1 MTTSKIE
8 WPSLIFGITFL
19 VITGGIIFLD
29 FIHTGMQYW
38 LTRIFASIGFA
49 LLITGIFKGTIQTKI
64 NIPGIAITATGTF
77 AFFLLLYFSNPAKV
91 PEYPQPKK
99 TDQVIKINNNTT
111 KVIKANTN
119 LNVHHN
125 NIVQTNSNYVV
136 QNGNNN
142 RITINPSKKAV
153 DFLKPFLIEGKSNLP
168 LLHRLSDMHGD
179 DLQELAH
186 NPKYLNIHFIN
197 SFDIYQEIQ
206 DEQTI
211 NDLVELL
218 NILEDINIKI
228 KNLHDASNNMLLKGT
243 WRDVLSATNDFHTVS
258 KDSERAISLYEQI
271 SSSYAGK

>member
-8 WPSLIFGITFL
+8 WPSLIFGIAFL
-19 VITGGIIFLD
+19 VIAGGIIFLD

-38 LTRIFASIGFA
+38 LTRIFTSLGVA
-49 LLITGIFKGTIQTKI
+49 LLITGVFKGSIQTKI
-64 NIPGIAITATGTF
+64 NVPGVAITATGAF
-77 AFFLLLYFSNPAKV
+77 AVFLVLYFSNPAKV
-91 PEYPQPKK
+91 PEYHQSKK
-99 TDQVIKINNNTT
+99 TAQVINIDNNTT
-111 KVIKANTN
+111 KVINANTN
-119 LNVHHN
+119 MNVHPR

-168 LLHRLSDMHGD
+168 LLHRLSDIHGD

-218 NILEDINIKI
+218 NILEDINLKI

-243 WRDVLSATNDFHTVS
+243 WRDVLSATNDFHTVN
-258 KDSERAISLYEQI
+258 KDAKRALSLYEQI
-271 SSSYAGK
+271 GSSYTGK